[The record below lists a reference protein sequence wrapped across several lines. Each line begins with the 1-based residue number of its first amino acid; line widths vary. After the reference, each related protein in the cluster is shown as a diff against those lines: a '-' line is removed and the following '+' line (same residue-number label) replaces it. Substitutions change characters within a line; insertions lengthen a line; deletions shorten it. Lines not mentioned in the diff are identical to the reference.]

1 MTKKWDG
8 MSPEN
13 VDLKELNLKE
23 NDDFGCGR
31 PGFWILKT
39 QFDHILMLMSF
50 LTLIDKSLSF
60 YPFFGKIIQNY

>member
-23 NDDFGCGR
+23 NDDFGCGD
-31 PGFWILKT
+31 PVFE
-39 QFDHILMLMSF
+39 
-50 LTLIDKSLSF
+50 
-60 YPFFGKIIQNY
+60 Y

>member
-1 MTKKWDG
+1 MYHTVSWKNDKKWDG

-39 QFDHILMLMSF
+39 QFESHINVNEF
-50 LTLIDKSLSF
+50 PNP
-60 YPFFGKIIQNY
+60 YR

>member
-1 MTKKWDG
+1 

-39 QFDHILMLMSF
+39 QFESHINVNEF
-50 LTLIDKSLSF
+50 PNP
-60 YPFFGKIIQNY
+60 YR